1 MSTPTSPTPDTSGAA
16 PGGQAQ
22 QAAPLQ
28 ASNYFTHTFG
38 NGLRMVGQRMPSL
51 ASVTFGIQ
59 MTAGLRDE
67 PEQRAGLTHLLSDVI
82 FQGTTHRDVRQL
94 TDDFEAI
101 GARRGA
107 ETGTEFAR
115 YSAQIVGTR
124 FERALEL
131 MSDVL
136 LSPTFP
142 DTEFEQMRAVQLQD
156 IRRRDDEPM
165 RRIFDLARERFYM
178 GTSLGRRALGTKES
192 VEALTPADLRAFWQA
207 RYHPTGSLMAIAG
220 AFDWDEVVRLVE
232 KYLGGWSGAA
242 PVAAMESPQPETG
255 VSIELHEGN
264 QEHIALVHP
273 FPIYGDPDYYAAT
286 VATEILGGGMTSR
299 LFREVREKRGL
310 VYSVGAMFAPNGIYG
325 AGYIY
330 AGTTPEKARET
341 VEVIL
346 AELKRIQT
354 EGVTADEL
362 ERAKVQ
368 LKSELVMRG
377 ESGGARMASLARAWW
392 YEGRLITIQELK
404 AEIDGVTQEQIL
416 RLMRRF
422 PPTKPLVIGA
432 IGPRTEDELIGDAL
446 VTL

>member
-1 MSTPTSPTPDTSGAA
+1 MSTPTSSTPNPPA
-16 PGGQAQ
+16 PGTPRATPGGAL
-22 QAAPLQ
+22 AP
-28 ASNYFTHTFG
+28 NYFTHTFG
-38 NGLRMVGQRMPSL
+38 NGLQMVGQRMPSL

-59 MTAGLRDE
+59 MAAGLRDE
-67 PEQRAGLTHLLSDVI
+67 PEHREGLTHLLSDVI
-82 FQGTTHRDVRQL
+82 FQGTKYRDVRQL
-94 TDDFEAI
+94 TEDFEAI

-131 MSDVL
+131 LSDVL
-136 LSPTFP
+136 LNPTFP

-165 RRIFDLARERFYM
+165 RRIFDLARERFYA

-192 VEALTPADLRAFWQA
+192 VEALTAEDLRAFWRA
-207 RYHPTGSLMAIAG
+207 RYHPAGSLLAIAG
-220 AFDWDEVVRLVE
+220 NFDWDEVVRLVE
-232 KYLGGWSGAA
+232 KYLGGWSGSA
-242 PVAAMESPQPETG
+242 PVAPVETPHPETG
-255 VSIELHEGN
+255 VAIELHEGN
-264 QEHIALVHP
+264 QEHLAMVHP
-273 FPIYGDPDYYAAT
+273 FPIYGDPDYYAAS
-286 VATEILGGGMTSR
+286 VAIEILGGGMTSR

-310 VYSVGAMFAPNGIYG
+310 VYSVGAMYAPNGIYG
-325 AGYIY
+325 AAYVY
-330 AGTTPEKARET
+330 AGTTPEKAHET
-341 VEVIL
+341 VQVIVD
-346 AELKRIQT
+346 ELKRIQN

-377 ESGGARMASLARAWW
+377 ESGGARMASIARSWW
-392 YEGRLITIQELK
+392 YERRLITIHELK

-416 RLMRRF
+416 GLMRRF

-432 IGPRTEDELIGDAL
+432 IGPRTEHELIGDAL
-446 VTL
+446 ATL